1 MTAGKTAPLFNTVNT
16 EDRDPMDVAHEAK
29 EQELCDAL
37 TQRDA
42 EIRIAMA
49 KLDGWLNEEARR
61 GFALVEW
68 ALDFG
73 TVHSRISTHV
83 PDYLKDLDATRSV
96 ILSILNRA
104 SSQLNWDYCR
114 ILGEVTG
121 SGTHVTSALV
131 FADARQHCET
141 ILKTLELWNT
151 KWNDQ

>member
-1 MTAGKTAPLFNTVNT
+1 M
-16 EDRDPMDVAHEAK
+16 
-29 EQELCDAL
+29 
-37 TQRDA
+37 
-42 EIRIAMA
+42 
-49 KLDGWLNEEARR
+49 
-61 GFALVEW
+61 
-68 ALDFG
+68 
-73 TVHSRISTHV
+73 
-83 PDYLKDLDATRSV
+83 

-104 SSQLNWDYCR
+104 SAQLNWDYCG

>member
-1 MTAGKTAPLFNTVNT
+1 MTAGKTAPLFNTMNT
-16 EDRDPMDVAHEAK
+16 EDLDPMDVAHEAK

-49 KLDGWLNEEARR
+49 KLDGWKDEAARR
-61 GFALVEW
+61 G
-68 ALDFG
+68 
-73 TVHSRISTHV
+73 SV

-104 SSQLNWDYCR
+104 SAQLNWDYCG